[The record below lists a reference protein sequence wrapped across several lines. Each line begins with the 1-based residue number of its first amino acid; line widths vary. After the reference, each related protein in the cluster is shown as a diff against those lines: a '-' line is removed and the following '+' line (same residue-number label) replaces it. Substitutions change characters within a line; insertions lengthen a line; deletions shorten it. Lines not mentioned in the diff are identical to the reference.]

1 MAPLAGA
8 ADWPQWGGPGRDFK
22 VEDPGLAASWP
33 EGGPRRLWRHQLG
46 EGYSAVA
53 AVGGTL
59 YTLVRRGDSEGC
71 IALDAAS
78 GETLWESAWPA
89 PFSEAYSM
97 ENGPGPHATPLVTG
111 GRVFAVGAT
120 GKLHGLAA
128 ADGRV
133 LWRRDLMAELEGTV
147 RPNGYS
153 SSPIAWRDLVVV
165 PVGGAGRALVAFR
178 QADGAEVWRGGDF
191 ENSTSSPIL
200 IEVDGR
206 QQLVSFLFG
215 DVAGFDPDTGAVL
228 WSHPHATQF
237 GLNTSTP
244 VWGPDGL
251 LFVSS
256 AYGSGSRALRPTTGG
271 GVEEVWFTSRMRL
284 HFGNAVRLGELIVG
298 SSGDFGPAPLTGLEA
313 ATGKVL
319 WRERSLARASIVAA
333 GSRLILLDEEGQLAL
348 ATASDAGVEI
358 HSRVELLSFPS
369 RTVPTLAGTTL
380 YLRDRREILALD
392 LR

>member
-1 MAPLAGA
+1 M
-8 ADWPQWGGPGRDFK
+8 
-22 VEDPGLAASWP
+22 
-33 EGGPRRLWRHQLG
+33 
-46 EGYSAVA
+46 
-53 AVGGTL
+53 
-59 YTLVRRGDSEGC
+59 
-71 IALDAAS
+71 
-78 GETLWESAWPA
+78 
-89 PFSEAYSM
+89 
-97 ENGPGPHATPLVTG
+97 
-111 GRVFAVGAT
+111 FAVGAT